1 MRGAPALWGLGKPAR
16 PVRPITLPHAA
27 REEGWER
34 RHVPTAAARQ
44 TPRARSQSKHVQ
56 HGGIA
61 LLVEFRRIGPPA
73 LATRRVRSRRDC
85 HILLA
90 VDLKGHGRRREGRAD
105 IDLPHFVER
114 GVVRGRDGA
123 IRPAKTRPRPRGQ
136 HAGKV
141 RVRQV
146 EVLLDLLG
154 HRIDGREVTFHAPD
168 RGGVAAIPA
177 ALAIVLGPID
187 LDIMAAGQGW
197 DVDELGPRT
206 VKNLANNCCRP
217 GWTGRPA

>member
-1 MRGAPALWGLGKPAR
+1 MGGAEKAE
-16 PVRPITLPHAA
+16 PISIFHISSSEVSSEAA
-27 REEGWER
+27 T
-34 RHVPTAAARQ
+34 VPSGQR
-44 TPRARSQSKHVQ
+44 
-56 HGGIA
+56 
-61 LLVEFRRIGPPA
+61 
-73 LATRRVRSRRDC
+73 RRD
-85 HILLA
+85 
-90 VDLKGHGRRREGRAD
+90 
-105 IDLPHFVER
+105 
-114 GVVRGRDGA
+114 
-123 IRPAKTRPRPRGQ
+123 RPRGQ

-154 HRIDGREVTFHAPD
+154 HRIDGREVAFHAPD
-168 RGGVAAIPA
+168 RGGVAGIPA